1 MEEEEWKRG
10 RGEDGRK
17 SLENVFEKRKLSKT
31 APPHPFF
38 SFNRNRL
45 DPSAPLSRHWGGATG
60 VRLGSDSN
68 QILKLS

>member
-17 SLENVFEKRKLSKT
+17 SHEKCVRKKKT
-31 APPHPFF
+31 FKNCTTPPPFF

-45 DPSAPLSRHWGGATG
+45 DPSAPLSRHWGG
-60 VRLGSDSN
+60 VPLGLDWAVI
-68 QILKLS
+68 QIRS